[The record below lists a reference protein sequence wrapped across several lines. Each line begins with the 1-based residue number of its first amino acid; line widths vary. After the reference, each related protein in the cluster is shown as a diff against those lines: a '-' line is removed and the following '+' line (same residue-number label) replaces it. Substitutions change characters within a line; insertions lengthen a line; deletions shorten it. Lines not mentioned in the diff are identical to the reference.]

1 MIPTFFPLA
10 CFYSQHQVVL
20 VYGCFHFNDKSFA
33 SATMSNNKFDHWMD
47 TNPSHVSRTRAFVE
61 WISNYPLLTE
71 LCWNT
76 QKKLFSKNSCANII
90 QTHSHAHARWY
101 CVTLVAWGSVESIGA
116 KRRRGA
122 NERTKENE
130 GGIHK
135 HILKA
140 AEYGLS
146 GYCGLQYD
154 VRVSETLQAK
164 CEVRC

>member
-1 MIPTFFPLA
+1 MHMPGDI
-10 CFYSQHQVVL
+10 VL
-20 VYGCFHFNDKSFA
+20 LWWRGG
-33 SATMSNNKFDHWMD
+33 
-47 TNPSHVSRTRAFVE
+47 VE
-61 WISNYPLLTE
+61 P
-71 LCWNT
+71 
-76 QKKLFSKNSCANII
+76 
-90 QTHSHAHARWY
+90 
-101 CVTLVAWGSVESIGA
+101 IGA